1 MNPVGVR
8 QSERGAVF
16 IWQAIIAVLIIT
28 IASLGLMKSLYQGH
42 EMLNKHNR
50 HMRALEILHNE
61 MEYWKMRGFATQTP
75 IFIPHLASVPL
86 DKLKRT
92 TSDWIMASFEP
103 QGTFIA
109 SPETASLPLKAW
121 VIELH
126 LTWEEPDG
134 SMQHE
139 SLRTA
144 INSLL

>member
-1 MNPVGVR
+1 MRPVEVK
-8 QSERGAVF
+8 QSERGTVF
-16 IWQAIIAVLIIT
+16 LWQAIIAVLVIT

-50 HMRALEILHNE
+50 QMRALEILHNE
-61 MEYWKMRGFATQTP
+61 MEYWKMRGFATQIP
-75 IFIPHLASVPL
+75 IYIPHLPSVPL
-86 DKLKRT
+86 DKQKRSL
-92 TSDWIMASFEP
+92 SDWIMAEFEP
-103 QGTFIA
+103 RGTFVA
-109 SPETASLPLKAW
+109 SPETANLPLKAW

-134 SMQHE
+134 SIQHE

>member
-1 MNPVGVR
+1 
-8 QSERGAVF
+8 
-16 IWQAIIAVLIIT
+16 
-28 IASLGLMKSLYQGH
+28 
-42 EMLNKHNR
+42 
-50 HMRALEILHNE
+50 
-61 MEYWKMRGFATQTP
+61 MRGFATQTP

-103 QGTFIA
+103 QGTFVA